1 MKKIAV
7 YPGTFDPITNG
18 HMDIVKRASDLFDH
32 VIVAVADNPRK
43 QPCFTTAERLSMAL
57 DALVL
62 FKNIEVCSFSCL
74 LVNFAKQ
81 KNAKIII
88 RGIRALSDFEYE
100 FQMASINR
108 CLAANIETV
117 FLTPLEQYA
126 NLSSSMV
133 REVAQ
138 LGGDVSLFV
147 PDTVATV
154 LKKTVKKT
162 WP

>member
-18 HMDIVKRASDLFDH
+18 HMDIVKRASDLFDQ

-43 QPCFTTAERLSMAL
+43 QPCFTTQERLNMAI

-62 FKNIEVCSFSCL
+62 FKNVEIYSFSCL
-74 LVNFAKQ
+74 LVDFAKQ
-81 KNAKIII
+81 KNAQIII

-108 CLAANIETV
+108 CLAPDIETV
-117 FLTPLEQYA
+117 FLTPLEKCA

-147 PDTVATV
+147 PPTVSKV
-154 LKKTVKKT
+154 LKKQ
-162 WP
+162 